1 MSRLE
6 VGNPGTCSTEVVN
19 KLNLVHKPSNFVA
32 GQISNYWN
40 VWEELTTDSWV
51 LQQVEGVRLPFVE
64 IPCQQSVP
72 HKYYMSKENEGKVD
86 IQLQKMLDKH
96 VIEVV
101 EHSAGEWISNI
112 FPRPKPDG
120 EVRVILDLTTLN
132 KCIEYKHF
140 KMTGLNTAVELMDP
154 GYFMTS
160 LDLRDAYYSVRIE
173 ESDRKYLRFEW
184 QGVLYQYTALPNGV
198 S

>member
-72 HKYYMSKENEGKVD
+72 HKYYMSKENEEKVD